1 MDPMPTETLDQLEQ
15 QLNFEATSSKFA
27 AELTLQDRCDS
38 CGAAAAAQVDV
49 GVGAVM
55 LFCGHHFR
63 KNGKLASYPH
73 QLTKAP
79 LLHFGAGLATPLV
92 TGLRDGGSA
101 NL

>member
-1 MDPMPTETLDQLEQ
+1 MDPNTETLDPIADLD
-15 QLNFEATSSKFA
+15 FTAPDSKFSP
-27 AELTLQDRCDS
+27 ELTLQDRCDS

-63 KNGKLASYPH
+63 KNAKLATYPH
-73 QLTKAP
+73 KLTDAP